1 MPLIVRAVR
10 SLFVQTKRNA
20 RVVAKVK
27 LSKVAMKMLLAAMLV
42 NTTHAALEDGVLA
55 FDRVGVDRVCR
66 LIAHVLVFFVVN
78 RVVAGDAN
86 VIL

>member
-1 MPLIVRAVR
+1 MPLIARCPLAI
-10 SLFVQTKRNA
+10 VQTKRNA
-20 RVVAKVK
+20 RVVAKVN